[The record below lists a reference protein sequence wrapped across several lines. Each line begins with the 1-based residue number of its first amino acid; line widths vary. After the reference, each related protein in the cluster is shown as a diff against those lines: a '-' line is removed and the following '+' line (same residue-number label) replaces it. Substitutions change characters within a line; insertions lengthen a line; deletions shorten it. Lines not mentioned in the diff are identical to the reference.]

1 MDMFV
6 KVWNSV
12 MDLNEIY
19 FWTATIS
26 KWRNLLQDDLF
37 KKVLIDSLTYLS
49 SQKKIVVYAFVI
61 MPNHIH
67 IIWEMLEMNGKEK
80 PYASFLK
87 FTAHQ
92 IQENLIIQHPELL
105 KEYEVKE
112 ETRHHRFW
120 KRDSLAIKILSRE
133 MLEQKLEYCH
143 NNPLQAH
150 WNLALEPEGYY
161 YSSAF
166 DYANNMCRFSFL
178 QHYWDRV

>member
-1 MDMFV
+1 MPTICVDFLSFNIIGIGYDIEICMFCG
-6 KVWNSV
+6 
-12 MDLNEIY
+12 D
-19 FWTATIS
+19 T
-26 KWRNLLQDDLF
+26 
-37 KKVLIDSLTYLS
+37 
-49 SQKKIVVYAFVI
+49 
-61 MPNHIH
+61 NH
-67 IIWEMLEMNGKEK
+67 GR
-80 PYASFLK
+80 
-87 FTAHQ
+87 
-92 IQENLIIQHPELL
+92 
-105 KEYEVKE
+105 